1 MEEPRLAPTAD
12 QESETMLESLEFE
25 EIRRV
30 TSAAAESVVDLH
42 GSMDKHEIDAAAV
55 RAMRNAL
62 NEMCVTGTVVIGE
75 GQKDNAPMFMHGE
88 KVGNLEGLEVDI
100 AVDPIDGTSLV
111 AKGKVGAVSLIAFSP
126 KNTMFNPEDNF
137 YMLKLVTGYEA
148 ANKISLARPLLENLH
163 IIAEAKSKRLQD
175 LVVTILR
182 RPRHEKLALELQAL
196 GIKVRFF
203 DDGDVTAAISTCL
216 PESQV
221 DAMIGIG
228 GSPEAVISAAG
239 IIALGGNIQCQIV
252 SKRDIEFFTSN
263 PLDPLNLPILTKY
276 DLIHSNNVLI
286 SITGVS
292 ENELV
297 KGIQHI
303 DGKLVSDTLII
314 GRLSKGPLML
324 RL

>member
-1 MEEPRLAPTAD
+1 
-12 QESETMLESLEFE
+12 MLESLVFE
-25 EIRRV
+25 EIQKV
-30 TSAAAESVVDLH
+30 TSAAAESVLSLH
-42 GSMDKHEIDAAAV
+42 GSMDKNKIDGAAV
-55 RAMRNAL
+55 LAMRNAL
-62 NEMCVTGTVVIGE
+62 NSMNITGTVIIGE

-88 KVGNLEGLEVDI
+88 RVGNLQGPEIDI

-111 AKGKVGAVSLIAFSP
+111 AKGKTGAVSLIAFSP
-126 KNTMFNPEDNF
+126 KNTMFNPEDSF

-148 ANKISLARPLLENLH
+148 ANRISLNKPLLENLH
-163 IIAEAKSKRLQD
+163 IIADSKSKRIQD
-175 LVVTILR
+175 LVITILR

-196 GIKVRFF
+196 GMKVRFF
-203 DDGDVTAAISTCL
+203 DDGDVTAAIATCL
-216 PESQV
+216 PESEV

-252 SKRDIEFFTSN
+252 SKKDIEGFTSN
-263 PLDPLNLPILTKY
+263 PLLPLNLAILTKY

-286 SITGVS
+286 AITGVS
-292 ENELV
+292 DNELV
-297 KGIQHI
+297 KGIKQE